1 MYSAGGMEEKSKAGA
16 KVGGTGTKPP
26 FTGVCKKDLAGAT
39 IVHSSDVQD
48 MSRQYRAFYDRVV
61 VAAGKVGSALVT
73 AIKRKKILTLAHF
86 KPIKPDP
93 GEWTNKGVVDDDMK
107 GLYSEGYKMNLQS
120 AVRSYTSFKEDWTR
134 MYYRIV
140 GQVCPET
147 MQQMIRSTKWKTI
160 KEQTDP
166 GGLMAL
172 LQDICLSGND
182 NAYYPEKLLNSF
194 KELLN
199 RPQDNSSP
207 SQFSAQ
213 TGSNDEVVHDIA
225 MVGED
230 DTFWGYIPGLQ
241 MFVIDKFEEFSFEH
255 DELGYQDDYMQRLV
269 SEKCRDVMLA
279 CIMTVNSN
287 PLKSNMN
294 TEVHKNMLANHP
306 NAFASD
312 RSKAVDQL
320 VGYEEM
326 KSADDRRER
335 AKNVLAAS
343 TKDTAGNIVLVTAG
357 EEGTDDRHDGS
368 CWICGKM
375 GHRQYKCPSLSQE
388 ERTDIR
394 KMTMNEVAVFFEK
407 KQKKYRAKKGGDD
420 NNIEAA
426 VHVVLGQ
433 YVDGTEDKKDK
444 VFDDTDSDEDDDST
458 ESYLNTFSF
467 CQISVGNPGVN
478 NDMESS
484 GIPGVQRLWDHEES
498 GEIPGVQ
505 GLCEDG
511 SVTSK
516 DNG

>member
-26 FTGVCKKDLAGAT
+26 FTGVCKKDLAGAV

-48 MSRQYRAFYDRVV
+48 MSRQYRTFYDRVV
-61 VAAGKVGSALVT
+61 VAAGKVGSPLVT

-93 GEWTNKGVVDDDMK
+93 GEWTN
-107 GLYSEGYKMNLQS
+107 
-120 AVRSYTSFKEDWTR
+120 
-134 MYYRIV
+134 
-140 GQVCPET
+140 
-147 MQQMIRSTKWKTI
+147 
-160 KEQTDP
+160 
-166 GGLMAL
+166 
-172 LQDICLSGND
+172 
-182 NAYYPEKLLNSF
+182 
-194 KELLN
+194 
-199 RPQDNSSP
+199 
-207 SQFSAQ
+207 
-213 TGSNDEVVHDIA
+213 
-225 MVGED
+225 
-230 DTFWGYIPGLQ
+230 
-241 MFVIDKFEEFSFEH
+241 
-255 DELGYQDDYMQRLV
+255 
-269 SEKCRDVMLA
+269 
-279 CIMTVNSN
+279 
-287 PLKSNMN
+287 
-294 TEVHKNMLANHP
+294 
-306 NAFASD
+306 
-312 RSKAVDQL
+312 
-320 VGYEEM
+320 
-326 KSADDRRER
+326 
-335 AKNVLAAS
+335 
-343 TKDTAGNIVLVTAG
+343 

-388 ERTDIR
+388 ERRDIR

-420 NNIEAA
+420 TVDNIEAA
-426 VHVVLGQ
+426 VHAVLGQ

-516 DNG
+516 INSG